1 MRTILDTILD
11 TIRQTLAYAIVIPIA
26 LALITAIW
34 ILDIIEQHHKPKGH
48 ATNTTFITINNRT
61 LAIRTT
67 RAPIGWTGELLNPD
81 GPTTWKIAVTHRPT
95 RQACI
100 NRLTRIATR
109 HTTRKETR

>member
-1 MRTILDTILD
+1 MKNMLD
-11 TIRQTLAYAIVIPIA
+11 TIRQTLAFATA

-34 ILDIIEQHHKPKGH
+34 ILDLIEQHAKPKETKT
-48 ATNTTFITINNRT
+48 TNTTFITISHRT

-67 RAPIGWTGELLNPD
+67 RNTLGWTGELLNPD

-100 NRLTRIATR
+100 RHLTRIAGR
-109 HTTRKETR
+109 HTTQKETR

>member
-1 MRTILDTILD
+1 MRTIID
-11 TIRQTLAYAIVIPIA
+11 TIRQTLAFATA

-34 ILDIIEQHHKPKGH
+34 ILDLIEQHTKPKETKT
-48 ATNTTFITINNRT
+48 TNTTFITVNHRT

-67 RAPIGWTGELLNPD
+67 RNTFGWTGELLNPD

-100 NRLTRIATR
+100 NRLTRIANR

>member
-1 MRTILDTILD
+1 MKNPLD
-11 TIRQTLAYAIVIPIA
+11 TIRQTLAFATA

-34 ILDIIEQHHKPKGH
+34 ILDLIERHAKPKDTK
-48 ATNTTFITINNRT
+48 TNTTFITINNRT

-67 RAPIGWTGELLNPD
+67 RNTLGWTGELLNPD

-100 NRLTRIATR
+100 NRLTRIAQ
-109 HTTRKETR
+109 HHEQETQR